1 LRGFG
6 PIIIA
11 EKQVFRQLL
20 LKREVG
26 SHTCSPSSFLKFMET
41 LWESNALTN
50 SGFDTPPFEL
60 PMFLLI
66 SPGTELTPNGLVTAV
81 IFHL

>member
-1 LRGFG
+1 
-6 PIIIA
+6 
-11 EKQVFRQLL
+11 
-20 LKREVG
+20 
-26 SHTCSPSSFLKFMET
+26 MET

-81 IFHL
+81 IFHLWLNFIVKHGLCAFLYPLKLFWVQNRKYINCDSTV